1 VKQFGETVS
10 DGFLM
15 LQSCLDG
22 KSLKSPEDES
32 NLDIT

>member
-15 LQSCLDG
+15 LKCCLDG
-22 KSLKSPEDES
+22 KILKSPEDES